1 MSDIV
6 EGTKS
11 EMQSS
16 NARVSAGNLLTGAST
31 EAAHK
36 VLDQMNN
43 LNPLSGTIISISDE
57 MVYFDLGIDDGVKL
71 GDVYTVYKEGK
82 MLIHPV
88 TGEVLGVEEDT
99 IGTIEILEVRPN
111 YAVGKIKKQ
120 NLPFKMG
127 YKVKR

>member
-1 MSDIV
+1 
-6 EGTKS
+6 
-11 EMQSS
+11 
-16 NARVSAGNLLTGAST
+16 
-31 EAAHK
+31 
-36 VLDQMNN
+36 
-43 LNPLSGTIISISDE
+43 